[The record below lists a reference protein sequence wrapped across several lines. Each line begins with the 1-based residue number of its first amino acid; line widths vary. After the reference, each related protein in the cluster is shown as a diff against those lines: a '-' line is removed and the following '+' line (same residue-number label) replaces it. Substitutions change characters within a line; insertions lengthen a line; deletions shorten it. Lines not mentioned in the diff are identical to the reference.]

1 MVTIENDCFS
11 ISQICESGQC
21 FRLDPVSENIYE
33 LIAADRYLEIEI
45 QRGEDGREKTVFSC
59 TQEEYSRFWKTYF
72 DLDASYSDYIKQIDG
87 KDDYLKAA
95 AEFGRG
101 IRILRQD
108 IWEMILTFI
117 LSQQN
122 NIPRIKKLIRVLSEK
137 YGEERKTPE
146 GKKYFCPNYI
156 PSFRNGM

>member
-72 DLDASYSDYIKQIDG
+72 DLDASYSDYIKQIEGCSGIWQTHPDSQTEYMG
-87 KDDYLKAA
+87 NDSYVHSFP
-95 AEFGRG
+95 AE
-101 IRILRQD
+101 
-108 IWEMILTFI
+108 
-117 LSQQN
+117 
-122 NIPRIKKLIRVLSEK
+122 
-137 YGEERKTPE
+137 
-146 GKKYFCPNYI
+146 
-156 PSFRNGM
+156 

>member
-59 TQEEYSRFWKTYF
+59 TQDQRHHIAPDLHVFCNGTFCFFHRFF
-72 DLDASYSDYIKQIDG
+72 
-87 KDDYLKAA
+87 YLI
-95 AEFGRG
+95 FG
-101 IRILRQD
+101 
-108 IWEMILTFI
+108 F
-117 LSQQN
+117 
-122 NIPRIKKLIRVLSEK
+122 
-137 YGEERKTPE
+137 
-146 GKKYFCPNYI
+146 
-156 PSFRNGM
+156 